1 MIRYPSS
8 SFNPA
13 DCWPMASGAVK
24 SIIKERYNGVFT
36 KEDIEDIIS
45 LVVTKMWA
53 ARDSFDP
60 AKGKLFSWVWRIARN
75 VILDTVNEII
85 RKSAVSGDIEKV
97 SVEVYRLPFAGK
109 ADDELVCNDT
119 LEAFHASLVIARD
132 KRILFYLLEGL
143 GNDEIAKREG
153 ISPNAA
159 GLAVFHLR
167 KKLDKV
173 RGSA

>member
-1 MIRYPSS
+1 MIQSPSA

-13 DCWPMASGAVK
+13 DCWPMATAAVK
-24 SIIKERYNGVFT
+24 SILKDRYTGVFT

-53 ARDSFDP
+53 ARGSFDP

-75 VILDTVNEII
+75 VILDTVNDII
-85 RKSAVSGDIEKV
+85 HKSAVSGDIEKA
-97 SVEVYRLPFAGK
+97 SGEVYRLPFAGK

-119 LEAFHASLVIARD
+119 VEAFHTSLVIARD
-132 KRILFYLLEGL
+132 KRILFYLIDGL

-173 RGSA
+173 KGSA